1 MQLLIKHGY
10 LPTIMPEASFF
21 LFCRQV
27 MRDGLPIMGC
37 CQWMAGAIQY
47 DVIYTHNHHNHMEE
61 SELFMILVSSCL
73 LGNNVKYS
81 GGNNG
86 HELLMKYR
94 QYLTAVCPECLGEL
108 PIPRPPAELQGGDGH
123 AVLAG
128 RARVC
133 NKEGLDVTGNFRQG
147 ARLALELAKKHGV
160 RVAILK
166 ANSPSCGNVQIYNG
180 KFDGG
185 KITGV
190 GVTAALLMENGV
202 KVYSEK
208 DIDEALLKRLIEENE
223 ENKE

>member
-1 MQLLIKHGY
+1 
-10 LPTIMPEASFF
+10 
-21 LFCRQV
+21 
-27 MRDGLPIMGC
+27 
-37 CQWMAGAIQY
+37 MAGAIQY
-47 DVIYTHNHHNHMEE
+47 YVIMCQILCIIIFCDMVHNYMKE

-160 RVAILK
+160 RAAILK

-185 KITGV
+185 KITGA
-190 GVTAALLMENGV
+190 GVTAALLMENGI

-208 DIDEALLKRLIEENE
+208 NIDEELLNRLIEENE

>member
-1 MQLLIKHGY
+1 M
-10 LPTIMPEASFF
+10 
-21 LFCRQV
+21 V
-27 MRDGLPIMGC
+27 
-37 CQWMAGAIQY
+37 
-47 DVIYTHNHHNHMEE
+47 HNYCDMMYNYMEE

-185 KITGV
+185 KITGA
-190 GVTAALLMENGV
+190 GVTAALLMENGI

-208 DIDEALLKRLIEENE
+208 DINEELLNRLIEENE

>member
-1 MQLLIKHGY
+1 
-10 LPTIMPEASFF
+10 
-21 LFCRQV
+21 
-27 MRDGLPIMGC
+27 
-37 CQWMAGAIQY
+37 
-47 DVIYTHNHHNHMEE
+47 MEE

-81 GGNNG
+81 GGSNG

-128 RARVC
+128 RAKAC
-133 NKEGLDVTGNFRQG
+133 NKEGMDVTGHFLQG
-147 ARLALELAKKHGV
+147 AELALEKAQKHGV
-160 RVAILK
+160 KVAILK
-166 ANSPSCGNVQIYNG
+166 ANSPSCGNVQIYSG
-180 KFDGG
+180 RFDGEKVPG
-185 KITGV
+185 AGV
-190 GVTAALLMENGV
+190 AAALLMENGI

-208 DIDEALLKRLIEENE
+208 NIDEELLNRLIEENE